1 MLVKGTQIYDD
12 KRAIS
17 PWFARHWSQHCPKG
31 HSTFING
38 HTIDNF
44 YHQLPLGITTHS
56 NNSYMRNIRFVCSI
70 FLYLVYE
77 IPYKKW
83 HRPVRCNIF
92 YEKNWLHHWLYL
104 HISYGTYLCM
114 SWLKVPFTYVHKC
127 TMSLHQSKLY
137 CSIWMKKNV
146 YFYSSLKL

>member
-12 KRAIS
+12 KWAIS

-31 HSTFING
+31 HNTFING

-77 IPYKKW
+77 IPYKKC

-92 YEKNWLHHWLYL
+92 YEKTGYITDYIYTYHMELICACHDWKYHLHMYINVQFHY
-104 HISYGTYLCM
+104 ISQNFIAQYEWRKTCIFIL
-114 SWLKVPFTYVHKC
+114 V
-127 TMSLHQSKLY
+127 
-137 CSIWMKKNV
+137 
-146 YFYSSLKL
+146 